1 MKCEVVCAQGVLV
14 GRGLPQEVAECS
26 GSEEC
31 LRTESAL
38 CCSDGIR
45 GTAYDSLRAPE
56 TAMVLWTGRGLF
68 IHVLLFVTFMLCHLG
83 LVRHRVGT
91 QKSVIEQMHKCLFI
105 F

>member
-56 TAMVLWTGRGLF
+56 TAMVLLDRARIVHTHFALRH
-68 IHVLLFVTFMLCHLG
+68 IHAVSPG
-83 LVRHRVGT
+83 PGQAQSRH
-91 QKSVIEQMHKCLFI
+91 SEISY
-105 F
+105 